1 MHRLFVGLWLPARLR
16 EACLAAMEDGPRGW
30 AWQAPE
36 QLHLTLRF
44 IGEVGRHRA
53 EDIDAALAALP
64 ARPLDFRL
72 NGVGWFDQGPRGSLF
87 ARAEPRDAL
96 AALHAK
102 IDHALVRT
110 GLAPEGRAYLP
121 HITLARRRAGA
132 ADPAAWL
139 EREAALASEAVT
151 IDRLTL
157 FESHL
162 SRHGAHY
169 EDVRRYP
176 LAPAADSDAAAV
188 EFAKGGTVR

>member
-1 MHRLFVGLWLPARLR
+1 MHRLFVGLSLPASLR
-16 EACLAAMEDGPRGW
+16 EACLAAMDDGPRGW

-44 IGEVGRHRA
+44 IGDIDRRRT
-53 EDIDAALAALP
+53 EDIDAALAALR

-72 NGVGWFDQGPRGSLF
+72 NGVGWFDHGSRGALF

-151 IDRLTL
+151 INRLAL

-162 SRHGAHY
+162 SRHGAQY
-169 EDVRRYP
+169 EDVGRYP
-176 LAPAADSDAAAV
+176 LAPAADADADAV